1 MEVKELKLDISKDGG
16 TKPNLYVELHV
27 LPILV
32 HLCESRMMSDQSSS
46 SSFERSTASQ
56 TTSAT
61 SDRSS
66 PALFCDELS
75 LSTEFGH
82 DRYLLNWITSVSSF
96 GKLSSRLLSDLLRC
110 ICQKIN
116 LYSISGLL
124 SFVVLFF

>member
-32 HLCESRMMSDQSSS
+32 HLCESRMMSDQSFS

-66 PALFCDELS
+66 PAFFCDELS

-82 DRYLLNWITSVSSF
+82 DRYLITSVGSF
-96 GKLSSRLLSDLLRC
+96 GKLASRLLSDLLRC